1 MVNRS
6 SLAKLISAACVF
18 KDRAETGGYAGNLRF
33 AASWDGR
40 QGWRAM
46 KAKMHSIL
54 AEDNQL
60 SGNEQVRVEMQIF
73 LHALNSYP
81 ERFARNPSISF
92 EEYCGGLVQSAKT
105 EPQGRD

>member
-1 MVNRS
+1 MW
-6 SLAKLISAACVF
+6 
-18 KDRAETGGYAGNLRF
+18 GYAGNLML
-33 AASWDGR
+33 AAPRDDR

-54 AEDNQL
+54 AGDNQL
-60 SGNEQVRVEMQIF
+60 SGNEQVRMEMQIF

-81 ERFARNPSISF
+81 ERFARNPSLSF

-105 EPQGRD
+105 EPQGRG